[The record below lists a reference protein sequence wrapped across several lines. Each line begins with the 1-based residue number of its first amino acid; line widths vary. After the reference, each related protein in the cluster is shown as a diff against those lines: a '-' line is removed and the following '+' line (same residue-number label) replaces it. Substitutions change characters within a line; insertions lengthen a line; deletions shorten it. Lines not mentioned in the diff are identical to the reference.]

1 MPIRKRRLPERP
13 LLSSPLT
20 VNPCK
25 RETKMSHHPTLH
37 LLNVE
42 ELPRSRTEVNQA
54 AISATLAS
62 CKRLSPLSSD
72 AEALTHVRD
81 ALNMLP
87 MEIVAMAI
95 GNGWDP
101 ATDNETAGD
110 EYDDYFGV
118 VRVSGN
124 PLHVLLYSILEAYS
138 QLLEE
143 TLALGTSLDP
153 REWSRL
159 RTAFDAMLHMLAQE
173 PGDESAG
180 ALAADRFPLLS
191 LRSPFSMAQGASAA
205 HPPAPRSALP
215 RKAKGWVARADPPRK
230 GTYARNALDPL
241 RRWRVGHHVFF
252 ALIQSLVVTFHWFSS
267 AIAAADL

>member
-1 MPIRKRRLPERP
+1 
-13 LLSSPLT
+13 
-20 VNPCK
+20 
-25 RETKMSHHPTLH
+25 
-37 LLNVE
+37 
-42 ELPRSRTEVNQA
+42 LPRSRTEVNQA

-101 ATDNETAGD
+101 ATGNETAGD

-118 VRVSGN
+118 VRVSG
-124 PLHVLLYSILEAYS
+124 
-138 QLLEE
+138 
-143 TLALGTSLDP
+143 
-153 REWSRL
+153 
-159 RTAFDAMLHMLAQE
+159 
-173 PGDESAG
+173 
-180 ALAADRFPLLS
+180 
-191 LRSPFSMAQGASAA
+191 
-205 HPPAPRSALP
+205 
-215 RKAKGWVARADPPRK
+215 
-230 GTYARNALDPL
+230 DPL

-267 AIAAADL
+267 AIAAADLDAAQAALELAATLMWGSAAAFRFAGDFPPEEYDEVVRPSMMPPNLAP